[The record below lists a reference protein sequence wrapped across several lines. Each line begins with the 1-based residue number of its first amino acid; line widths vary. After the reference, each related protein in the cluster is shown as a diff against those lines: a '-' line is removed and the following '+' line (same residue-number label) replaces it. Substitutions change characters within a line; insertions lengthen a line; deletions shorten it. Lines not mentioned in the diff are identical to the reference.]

1 MLCCRF
7 RALKLG
13 NVLSAQHESGTK
25 IADLLVFVYLL
36 VCGIML
42 EFPSNCIEFGL
53 FNVLSRYRTLLSLTV
68 TLGNAYFILF
78 LRFSK

>member
-25 IADLLVFVYLL
+25 IAVLLVFVYLLL

-53 FNVLSRYRTLLSLTV
+53 FNVLSR
-68 TLGNAYFILF
+68 
-78 LRFSK
+78 

>member
-42 EFPSNCIEFGL
+42 VIPSNCIEFGL
-53 FNVLSRYRTLLSLTV
+53 LNVLSRYRTLLSFTV
-68 TLGNAYFILF
+68 TLGNAFDLF